1 MARNKMSL
9 LQLTFL
15 TALNMMGSGI
25 IMLPAKIA
33 DVGMISLL
41 GWVFTIVGVIAL
53 TYSFAKCG
61 MLTDRR
67 GGLGGFATYAFGEA
81 GSFLTN
87 LTYGVALLIS
97 NVAVGMTSIGYLLE
111 CLGWHASP
119 FASDIAIACLLIF
132 GCLINAGGARLTGR
146 LSATVIWGVF
156 IPLVIFVFAAPFK
169 FDAGMFA
176 ANWCPN
182 DTTLLSSVSQTVPML
197 LWCFLGLES
206 ACANSDAV
214 DNPQKNVP
222 IAVTLA
228 TLGVG
233 IFYVLTTFLVG
244 GLVPNEQLVNASAPF
259 AVIFS
264 LMFGSE
270 ASAVMTFLMALA
282 CAGSLISWQF
292 TASCVLKSTAEAG
305 FLPACFSRVNRFG
318 APVFG
323 MLAIIAVQL
332 VLLVVSATP
341 QLFGHFEVLVDLAVV
356 TNVTTYL
363 LCVASLFVMLA
374 VEEKDATNRLLSR
387 LLAGL
392 SVIYIFYVFTTFEPV
407 TMTANVLIFFGGMT
421 MYALIEAHHRM
432 TMLK

>member
-1 MARNKMSL
+1 MNTCLSCSPK
-9 LQLTFL
+9 
-15 TALNMMGSGI
+15 
-25 IMLPAKIA
+25 
-33 DVGMISLL
+33 
-41 GWVFTIVGVIAL
+41 
-53 TYSFAKCG
+53 
-61 MLTDRR
+61 
-67 GGLGGFATYAFGEA
+67 
-81 GSFLTN
+81 
-87 LTYGVALLIS
+87 LLIS
-97 NVAVGMTSIGYLLE
+97 NVSVAMTSIGYLLE
-111 CLGWHASP
+111 CLGWYASP

-132 GCLINAGGARLTGR
+132 ACLINVGGARLTGR

-156 IPLVIFVFAAPFK
+156 IPLVLFVFAAPFK
-169 FDAGMFA
+169 FDADVFA
-176 ANWCPN
+176 ANWCPG

-222 IAVTLA
+222 IAVTMA

-259 AVIFS
+259 VVIFS

-305 FLPACFSRVNRFG
+305 FLPAWFSRVNRFG

-323 MLAIIAVQL
+323 MLAIIAV
-332 VLLVVSATP
+332 
-341 QLFGHFEVLVDLAVV
+341 
-356 TNVTTYL
+356 
-363 LCVASLFVMLA
+363 
-374 VEEKDATNRLLSR
+374 
-387 LLAGL
+387 
-392 SVIYIFYVFTTFEPV
+392 
-407 TMTANVLIFFGGMT
+407 
-421 MYALIEAHHRM
+421 
-432 TMLK
+432 